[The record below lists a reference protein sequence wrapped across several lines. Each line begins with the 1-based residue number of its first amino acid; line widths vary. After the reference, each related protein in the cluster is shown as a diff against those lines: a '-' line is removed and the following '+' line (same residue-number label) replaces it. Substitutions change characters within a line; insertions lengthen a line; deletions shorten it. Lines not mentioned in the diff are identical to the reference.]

1 MPLSPLS
8 LGNNYR
14 SSGSISN
21 FQQIHHLKG
30 CWSRERGDKK
40 RSGDE
45 VFAWLKRWKCFVM
58 SCPSS
63 FYIWYM
69 IANNIWI
76 YESTKEIR
84 IQRKE
89 LVEDEQLLFL
99 PWRRGIIWYNVVSH
113 NLLTYLLH
121 MYKRNTWNPLETIL
135 DIWIRSKKGSYISGR
150 YLSTML

>member
-1 MPLSPLS
+1 MLALWIKMSTNDLFLLMWVSISNMGHCIMDVEILPSSS
-8 LGNNYR
+8 LGNNNR

-30 CWSRERGDKK
+30 CWWRERADKK
-40 RSGDE
+40 RSGYE

-76 YESTKEIR
+76 YESTKEIGRER
-84 IQRKE
+84 IE
-89 LVEDEQLLFL
+89 LVEDEQLLFCMVM
-99 PWRRGIIWYNVVSH
+99 GD
-113 NLLTYLLH
+113 NL
-121 MYKRNTWNPLETIL
+121 I
-135 DIWIRSKKGSYISGR
+135 
-150 YLSTML
+150 